1 MKKYYL
7 GFTLIE
13 VSISIALM
21 GIISLLSFL
30 ALQSSVKSSTL
41 SYAQNE
47 IDSDLRNTFNELSEL
62 VKQAYTEV
70 STDVTPPVAPAGAEA
85 IQVTS
90 NGKGLRFFVPVPINN
105 PALVQS
111 SQPILIQYENEDRS
125 SQGTPPNAILDS
137 GEDTNSDRA
146 LTRRLVMV
154 QGNNRRVIGSAN
166 CISNVEFQLLPDRSD
181 SSNAPTLLYVFIEGT
196 KRMGPGEGPLIRAEL
211 SGTIKLEN

>member
-1 MKKYYL
+1 MKKRIF

-13 VSISIALM
+13 VTISIALM

-30 ALQSSVKSSTL
+30 ALQSSVKSSSL

-62 VKQAYTEV
+62 VKQAYSEV
-70 STDVTPPVAPAGAEA
+70 STNVTPPTAPAGAEA
-85 IQVTS
+85 IQVQN
-90 NGKGLRFFVPVPINN
+90 NGKGLRFFIPVPVNT
-105 PALVQS
+105 PAFLQS
-111 SQPILIQYENEDRS
+111 SQPIVVQYENEDRS
-125 SQGTPPNAILDS
+125 SEGVPPNAILDD
-137 GEDTNSDRA
+137 GEDTNGDRA

-154 QGNNRRVIGSAN
+154 QENNRRVIGSAN

-181 SSNAPTLLYVFIEGT
+181 KENTPTLLYIYLEGT

-211 SGTIKLEN
+211 SGIVKLEN

>member
-1 MKKYYL
+1 MKKDKQ
-7 GFTLIE
+7 GFTLVE
-13 VSISIALM
+13 VTISVALM

-30 ALQSSVKSSTL
+30 ALQSSVKSSSL
-41 SYAQNE
+41 SYVQNE

-70 STDVTPPVAPAGAEA
+70 SANVTPPTMPSGAEA
-85 IQVTS
+85 IQIQ
-90 NGKGLRFFVPVPINN
+90 NEGRGLRFFVPVPVTT
-105 PALVQS
+105 PAFIQS
-111 SQPILIQYENEDRS
+111 SQPITVLFENEDRS
-125 SQGTPPNAILDS
+125 AGGVPANALLDD
-137 GEDTNSDRA
+137 GEDTNGDRA

-181 SSNAPTLLYVFIEGT
+181 SSNTPTLLYIYLEGT

>member
-1 MKKYYL
+1 MKKENY

-13 VSISIALM
+13 VTISVALM

-30 ALQSSVKSSTL
+30 ALQSSVKSSSL
-41 SYAQNE
+41 SYVQNE

-70 STDVTPPVAPAGAEA
+70 STNVTPPTAPAGAEA
-85 IQVTS
+85 IRIQ
-90 NGKGLRFFVPVPINN
+90 NEGRGLRFFVPVHINT
-105 PALVQS
+105 PAFVQS
-111 SQPILIQYENEDRS
+111 SQPILILYENEDRS
-125 SQGTPPNAILDS
+125 IGGTPANAILDN
-137 GEDTNSDRA
+137 GEDTNGDKA

-154 QGNNRRVIGSAN
+154 QGNNRRVLGSAN

-181 SSNAPTLLYVFIEGT
+181 STNAPTLLYIYLEGT